1 MTHSSGALVL
11 PVRSSFHSTC
21 STPDMYAIQRP
32 SGDQRGFAVVLRNV
46 VNKRRPLPSA
56 PIVAIAPG

>member
-1 MTHSSGALVL
+1 VLALA
-11 PVRSSFHSTC
+11 
-21 STPDMYAIQRP
+21 PDMYAIQRP

-56 PIVAIAPG
+56 PIVAIAPGLKQCRLEHAQRV